1 MKLRNAVIVAAII
14 AVLCAQANAAT
25 PLRFASFQRPASSSN
40 FALYAE
46 GWFSDGCYSGCG
58 YTPYVCV
65 FDDGGVAKSAQLMF
79 PYDYVYSSGFWGT
92 SPMSVSDAYVFEA
105 DDFRST
111 VYAWPIGATAYGYTI
126 PQAGPPQA
134 TAVDPQGDLYVL
146 TGSAQIAVF
155 QPGSATAVRVITKGV
170 AGATTIAVDS
180 RSYLYAGGASTV
192 TVYKAG
198 ATKPM
203 ETITQGISGVVGLA
217 VGGRERLYV
226 ANLGTTAITA
236 YTFGTTTPTE
246 TITQGLQRVG
256 SVAVGPTGTLY
267 AKAGYGLVTEYDKG
281 GTTLSRKVSIPACC
295 NGNIVVDPNDTLYAV
310 GALASNSRELR
321 IYTVPSQSKQW
332 KRHLRSNHAYD
343 LAIGPAW

>member
-58 YTPYVCV
+58 YTPYVGV
-65 FDDGGVAKSAQLMF
+65 FDDGDVAKSAQLMF
-79 PYDYVYSSGFWGT
+79 PYDYVYSSGFGALRRCPSPTRT
-92 SPMSVSDAYVFEA
+92 SSRRTTSVRRSMRGRSAPRRTDTRSRKRARRRRRRWTAGRSLRADRQRADRRLPAGVGYRRASDYKGRRRSDDDRRRQPLLPVRRRSVDRHGLQGRCDQA
-105 DDFRST
+105 D
-111 VYAWPIGATAYGYTI
+111 
-126 PQAGPPQA
+126 
-134 TAVDPQGDLYVL
+134 GDDH
-146 TGSAQIAVF
+146 ARHQRRRRPCRRRAR
-155 QPGSATAVRVITKGV
+155 TAVR
-170 AGATTIAVDS
+170 
-180 RSYLYAGGASTV
+180 RQ
-192 TVYKAG
+192 
-198 ATKPM
+198 P
-203 ETITQGISGVVGLA
+203 
-217 VGGRERLYV
+217 
-226 ANLGTTAITA
+226 GTTAITA